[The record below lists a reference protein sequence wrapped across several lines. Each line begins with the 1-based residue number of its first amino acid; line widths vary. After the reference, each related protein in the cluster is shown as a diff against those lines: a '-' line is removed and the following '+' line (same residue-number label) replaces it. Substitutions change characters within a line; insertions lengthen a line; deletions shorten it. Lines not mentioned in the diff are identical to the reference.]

1 MTARADEREVS
12 WSSALTA
19 GCDAPGAARRLF
31 YYCYYY
37 CYYYYYM
44 LVCTRIALCN
54 NLDK

>member
-37 CYYYYYM
+37 YM